1 MHRASLLNSAAGY
14 DYKACWSRL

>member
-14 DYKACWSRL
+14 DYKACWSCL